1 MYKLILLDDTLVEN
15 DEDST
20 LSIIQKVRDMVKY
33 LPNRCPYICVC
44 VGEETED
51 DEELTRSNL
60 FNAGADKVMMRPIKF
75 TEISQ
80 VLQLFMKT

>member
-1 MYKLILLDDTLVEN
+1 MYKLILLDDTLMEN
-15 DEDST
+15 AEESSS
-20 LSIIQKVRDMVKY
+20 SIIQKIRDMVKD
-33 LPNRCPYICVC
+33 LPSRCPYICVC
-44 VGEETED
+44 IGEEIED

-80 VLQLFMKT
+80 VLQLFLKT